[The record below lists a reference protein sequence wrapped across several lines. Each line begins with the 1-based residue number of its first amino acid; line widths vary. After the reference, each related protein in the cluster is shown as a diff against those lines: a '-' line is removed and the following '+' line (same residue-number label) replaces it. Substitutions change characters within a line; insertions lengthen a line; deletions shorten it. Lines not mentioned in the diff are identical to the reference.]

1 MPHYTTSNK
10 IKNDPIYGLISMP
23 GGVAYDIIN
32 HPWFQRLRRIRQVG
46 LTHFVYPGAIHSRFQ
61 HTIGCV
67 HLMQL
72 ALDVLKAKDVD
83 ITSEEADGAIL
94 AILLHDMGH
103 APFSH
108 SLENMLVNKM
118 CHEELSLMAMTEL
131 NEHYGGALGT
141 AIEIFT
147 NRYHKKFLHQLV
159 SSQIDIDR
167 LDYLSR
173 DSFFTGVSEGVVSY
187 DRIIKMLNVYDDKL
201 VVDQK
206 GIYSIE
212 KFLVARRLM
221 YWQVYLH
228 KTVFSAEQI
237 LRNIIRRAKYL
248 IAQGEELFA
257 FPELRFFLSNVD
269 TIKNGQFEHFAAVD
283 DDDISSSIKVWAKHS
298 DTVLSYLCNSL
309 INRRLFRVK
318 IDNKPFDN
326 NIIEDIRQKTSKL
339 LNISYEDTKYLVV
352 SDTLSNNTYQPLDEE
367 ISILDK
373 SGKIQSIINASDMF
387 NHEIMSKTVLKF
399 YFCYPKQLD
408 QPI

>member
-1 MPHYTTSNK
+1 
-10 IKNDPIYGLISMP
+10 MP

>member
-1 MPHYTTSNK
+1 
-10 IKNDPIYGLISMP
+10 MP

-72 ALDVLKAKDVD
+72 ALDVLEAKGVD
-83 ITSEEADGAIL
+83 ITSEEADSAIL
-94 AILLHDMGH
+94 AILLHDIGH

-118 CHEELSLMAMTEL
+118 SHEELSLMAMTEL
-131 NEHYGGALGT
+131 NEHYGGTLSA

-187 DRIIKMLNVYDDKL
+187 NRIIKMLNVFDDKL

-237 LRNIIRRAKYL
+237 LRNIIHRAKYL

-257 FPELRFFLSNVD
+257 FPDLRFFLSNVD
-269 TIKNGQFEHFAAVD
+269 TIENGQFERFAAVD

-318 IDNKPFDN
+318 IDNKPFDT

-339 LNISYEDTKYLVV
+339 LNISYEDTEYLVV

-373 SGKIQSIINASDMF
+373 SDKIQSIINASDMF

-408 QPI
+408 QVI